1 MSEALLALGVVA
13 TVLVHTLL
21 SAEKNEVNESEVKL
35 RVNTDMN
42 SSEHPGKKDKTPTT
56 RTRVSIGSL
65 ELLAKSNNLAIRE
78 SALQILLT
86 RAMSKDYFGEIMLL
100 CWDIGK
106 TDPVAKEKAICVVQ
120 QLSRTEANRITL
132 VKYGAMPML
141 AHTIKEP
148 NCDKTYRNAV
158 MTLYRLVLNNASGK
172 VFIVK
177 SNALDRLVTFLTD
190 RTFSNDLRYWS
201 LLVIHQLASTEML
214 HPILVFK
221 GLIPI
226 LGSMTRSTFGNSN
239 MQKYCVHAVV
249 RLVANLSAEDAPAH
263 LQRLLDMNMVS
274 ILGACLKND
283 DADLVAWAIFLI
295 QEFVARDVARVEF
308 SKVRGIA
315 KTLVDLIGHPNSNSD
330 TLLPRVCLRTL
341 KCLTIRNETF
351 QAETLK
357 QNVIKR
363 IIPFLESA
371 DTEAQFWSVSLLHD
385 LIAANPKCHEQF
397 IALRG
402 LEVLIRLCNVASTDV
417 CLYVSDVFIF
427 LCGNAKNRPVLLQS
441 DMLPAITM
449 FCNSSETDLQYS
461 GALLMLNLA
470 TFSVD
475 SALKIE
481 ENDGIEIL
489 ADLIVNSTRQDL
501 QIVASKALST
511 MSRKEPEVHYTIFRC
526 AVLPIVQSIIGM
538 KFTAANSTRLHTY
551 MECLQIFLQ
560 PNSLKRN
567 YASSLHADSGSF
579 DSASF
584 VLQKLDFNSQTKR
597 LCLKISDMLLLPF
610 ISESL
615 EIEEDFDGVNIHEVE
630 LLKLDL
636 AQRVPRL
643 VKVMELLKKAAQ
655 KTDLFEEDG
664 VMDMSTRYFFAF
676 KALGLVSTLFQDDA
690 IKSFLEKNEISTIL
704 LSLIR
709 MNRKS
714 ISDQAISC
722 LAMCLMQGLSRESLS
737 ENQGVMDTLSSH
749 ILVDTNPPTKFYG
762 DLIVDCLADCGRQ
775 LGLRTAP
782 EDQNSDAGHAGVQLD
797 LESITPYLCWSK
809 DRMEVRNDSWTFE
822 SVRSNVGVKGTGKFA
837 YEILIHTDGI
847 IQIGWATAQ
856 CTFDPEGGEGV
867 GDNSESYAFD
877 GNRMKKWHSIF
888 TTDNDYGEECT
899 AGDVITSLLDLD
911 NGTVA
916 FLRNGNHLGIAFLN
930 IDVTKEWF
938 PAASLSGGQG
948 CTFMFGGQL
957 DVLKFLPDGY
967 APFDSVVPVNP
978 SMISRNSSI
987 VDMLDAIQITDEGLG
1002 ILVAKDHDWKVPSM
1016 YYEAR
1021 FCPFGESGPPFEIGL
1036 SNGKE
1041 TATFLLGPVGP
1052 GRHAFLIHARSMQGV
1067 FDFNSLHENVLQM
1080 WNSPVEHGNESIKIV
1095 AVVPDFAFVDG
1106 DVFGCGYDSAADTV
1120 CFTMN
1125 GVPFVLIQVEPATQN
1140 AVLPYVRNTL
1150 RFKTNYGNS
1159 AFAWYPCELERL
1171 EEEKGEMDAD
1181 DDDDNVDLF
1190 A

>member
-1 MSEALLALGVVA
+1 MSEALLAIGVVA

-21 SAEKNEVNESEVKL
+21 SADKNEANESEVKL
-35 RVNTDMN
+35 RVNTDM
-42 SSEHPGKKDKTPTT
+42 HPLEDAGKKDKTPKT

-65 ELLAKSNNLAIRE
+65 ELLAKSNNMAIRE

-100 CWDIGK
+100 CWDVGK

-120 QLSRTEANRITL
+120 QLSRTEANRVTL

-190 RTFSNDLRYWS
+190 RTFSNDLRYWA
-201 LLVIHQLASTEML
+201 LLVIHQLASTEKL

-315 KTLVDLIGHPNSNSD
+315 KTLVDLIGHPNSNAD

-427 LCGNAKNRPVLLQS
+427 LCGNAKNRPVLVPS
-441 DMLPAITM
+441 DMLPAIMM

-470 TFSVD
+470 TLSVD

-481 ENDGIEIL
+481 ENDGIEVL
-489 ADLIVNSTRQDL
+489 SDLIVNSTRQDL
-501 QIVASKALST
+501 QIVATKALST
-511 MSRKEPEVHYTIFRC
+511 MARKEPEVHYTIFRC

-567 YASSLHADSGSF
+567 YATSLYPGSGSF

-615 EIEEDFDGVNIHEVE
+615 EIEEDFDGVNAHEVD

-636 AQRVPRL
+636 AQGVPRL
-643 VKVMELLKKAAQ
+643 AKVVELLKKAAE
-655 KTDLFEEDG
+655 KTNLFEEDG

-704 LSLIR
+704 VSLIR

-722 LAMCLMQGLSRESLS
+722 LAVCLMQGLSRESLS
-737 ENQGVMDTLSSH
+737 DIQGVMDTLSSH

-762 DLIVDCLADCGRQ
+762 DLIVDYLADCGSQ
-775 LGLRTAP
+775 QG
-782 EDQNSDAGHAGVQLD
+782 DKHSDVCHAGVRLD

-822 SVRSNVGVKGTGKFA
+822 SVRSQVGVKGIGKFA

-856 CTFDPEGGEGV
+856 CKFDPEGGEGV

-877 GNRMKKWHSIF
+877 GNRMKKWHSTFI
-888 TTDNDYGEECT
+888 TDNDYGEECT

-916 FLRNGNHLGIAFLN
+916 FLRNGSHMGIAFLN

-948 CTFMFGGQL
+948 CAFMFGGPL

-967 APFDSVVPVNP
+967 VPFDSVMPVNP
-978 SMISRNSSI
+978 SINSRNSSI
-987 VDMLDAIQITDEGLG
+987 VDMLDAIQILDENLG

-1016 YYEAR
+1016 YYEVR
-1021 FCPFGESGPPFEIGL
+1021 FYPLGESALPFEIGL

-1041 TATFLLGPVGP
+1041 TTAFLLGPVGP
-1052 GRHAFLIHARSMQGV
+1052 GRHAFLIHAHMQGS
-1067 FDFNSLHENVLQM
+1067 FDFTTLHEKVLQM
-1080 WNSPVEHGNESIKIV
+1080 WNSPVEHGDESIKIV
-1095 AVVPDFAFVDG
+1095 AAVPDFAFVEG
-1106 DVFGCGYDSAADTV
+1106 DVFGCGYDSAADTI

-1125 GVPFVLIQVEPATQN
+1125 GVPFGVLIQVDPATQN
-1140 AVLPYVRNTL
+1140 AVLPYVRNTS

-1159 AFAWYPCELERL
+1159 AFAFYPCELDRL
-1171 EEEKGEMDAD
+1171 DEEDQGEYDAHED
-1181 DDDDNVDLF
+1181 EDNVDLF